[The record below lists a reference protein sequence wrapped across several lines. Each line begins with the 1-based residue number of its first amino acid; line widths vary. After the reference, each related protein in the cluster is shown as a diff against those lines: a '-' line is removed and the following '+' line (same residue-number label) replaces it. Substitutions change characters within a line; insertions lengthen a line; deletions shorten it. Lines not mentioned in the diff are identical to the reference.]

1 MLILIQ
7 FYPRSN
13 NNISRKIPLS
23 DISTAHQVP
32 APVRQIL
39 KTSCYDCHSN
49 NTVYPWYA
57 ATQPV
62 SLLLADHIKDGKA
75 ELNFSEFGTYSL
87 RRQYRKLEEIGEQVK
102 EGEMPLTS
110 YSIIHTNAK
119 LSLNQQLVL
128 SNWTVALRDSFRTG
142 YPADSLER
150 KKR

>member
-1 MLILIQ
+1 M
-7 FYPRSN
+7 
-13 NNISRKIPLS
+13 
-23 DISTAHQVP
+23 AHQVP
-32 APVRQIL
+32 AQVRQIL

-57 ATQPV
+57 AIQPV

-119 LSLNQQLVL
+119 LSLDQQLVL

-142 YPADSLER
+142 FPADSLER